1 VAGMAKKRNVH
12 RVSVIN
18 TEGRRS
24 FGRTKRRWEVIIKID
39 FKYDEGGVQDL
50 SGSEQGQVARCCE
63 HGSEPAGYIK
73 CREFLDYMRNWL
85 CSKHCAPFSQPARW
99 ARSSCLVV

>member
-1 VAGMAKKRNVH
+1 MAGMAQKINVH

-18 TEGRRS
+18 TEERRS
-24 FGRTKRRWEVIIKID
+24 FGRPKRKWEAIIKID
-39 FKYDEGGVQDL
+39 LKYDEGGVQDL
-50 SGSEQGQVARCCE
+50 SGSEQGQVARCE

-73 CREFLDYMRNWL
+73 CRELHNYMRNWL
-85 CSKHCAPFSQPARW
+85 CSKHCTPFSQPARW